1 MEARGWRRQGLISR
15 VSDEIK
21 PILSAAGKLYAAG
34 YGYQTD
40 AVYFDASKYRGYGRL
55 APRTRRS
62 MTRKRRNEDLLGMV
76 GPGAKRDALDFP
88 LWRGSAPDEPAWPS
102 QFGPGRPGWHIE
114 CTAMSMHYLGEQ
126 IDIHGGGR
134 DLAFNDH
141 ESERAQSEPLTGKGP
156 FARLC
161 MHECRFRYEGRE
173 VAKPVG

>member
-55 APRTRRS
+55 SRRTRRS
-62 MTRKRRNEDLLGMV
+62 MIRKLRHEDLLGVV
-76 GPGAKRDALDFP
+76 GSGAKNDALDFP

-102 QFGPGRPGWHIE
+102 RFGAGRPGGHIE
-114 CTAMSMHYLGEQ
+114 CFAMAIHYLREQ
-126 IDIHGGGR
+126 
-134 DLAFNDH
+134 N
-141 ESERAQSEPLTGKGP
+141 
-156 FARLC
+156 RL
-161 MHECRFRYEGRE
+161 
-173 VAKPVG
+173 P